1 MFTLSN
7 RTVAFSVLAAIVLI
21 LGLFSFHALTAS
33 ADNTAPAQVAD
44 TVSDISKNQARIAE
58 IRQYVEEFN
67 RLKADN
73 QALVS
78 RLNAWG
84 YDFDWSTGTA
94 KSFQ

>member
-1 MFTLSN
+1 MVFPSN
-7 RTVAFSVLAAIVLI
+7 RAIAYSALGVLVLI
-21 LGLFSFHALTAS
+21 FGLFCFHALTAS
-33 ADNTAPAQVAD
+33 ATSTTPAQVAD

-84 YDFDWSTGTA
+84 YDFDWSTGSA